1 MRKFRKRRAL
11 RFLFRF
17 YFDLVFSSLPFF
29 HAFLVLSFVVSV
41 FVFCPSFFWRRDE
54 VQKSVTNFFF
64 RFLGGR
70 KQKKNKKKTNDG
82 LWNGRG
88 LFSRERERERKR
100 EKKKRRRAPSPSLRR
115 VLQLQ
120 KRKEWDESPRAFT
133 QTTTTTTTTT
143 TVAVVVRVSMIPT
156 MENGR
161 KD

>member
-29 HAFLVLSFVVSV
+29 HAFLVLSFVSV
-41 FVFCPSFFWRRDE
+41 RLCFLSFLFEKRRGPEKCDKFFLSFF
-54 VQKSVTNFFF
+54 
-64 RFLGGR
+64 GGTET
-70 KQKKNKKKTNDG
+70 KTKTKKKPTTAFGTDG
-82 LWNGRG
+82 G
-88 LFSRERERERKR
+88 FFRERERERKR

-133 QTTTTTTTTT
+133 QTTTTTT
-143 TVAVVVRVSMIPT
+143 VAVVVRVSMIPT

>member
-29 HAFLVLSFVVSV
+29 HAFLVLSFVSV
-41 FVFCPSFFWRRDE
+41 RLCFLSFLFEKRRGPEKCDKFFLSFF
-54 VQKSVTNFFF
+54 
-64 RFLGGR
+64 GGTEI
-70 KQKKNKKKTNDG
+70 KKDKKKTNDG

-100 EKKKRRRAPSPSLRR
+100 EKKRRRAPSPSLRR

-133 QTTTTTTTTT
+133 QTTTTTTT
-143 TVAVVVRVSMIPT
+143 VAVVVRVSMIPT